1 MVTYLLTYCKLY
13 FVIVLDDKRSIG
25 FTQTS
30 NGDLNNFK
38 DASRKIKAGELKEE
52 DLNKRVSYNDVQEEI
67 AEKRGFSMK
76 GAKTP
81 GDLILQED
89 LLKIMPIGKI

>member
-1 MVTYLLTYCKLY
+1 M
-13 FVIVLDDKRSIG
+13 
-25 FTQTS
+25 
-30 NGDLNNFK
+30 
-38 DASRKIKAGELKEE
+38 
-52 DLNKRVSYNDVQEEI
+52 QEEI

-89 LLKIMPIGKI
+89 LLKIMPIGKILGF